1 MAQPEE
7 EDPLELVCCLSSPEN
22 RLALTRSLAA
32 AAAFDCR
39 TKILRLPYPF
49 LNLAYF
55 LSRPPHSHMHLSPF
69 SIRRST

>member
-39 TKILRLPYPF
+39 TKILRLPYRF
-49 LNLAYF
+49 
-55 LSRPPHSHMHLSPF
+55 
-69 SIRRST
+69 